1 MLNIIE
7 FIKREKNLFK
17 VFKHV
22 FVKYHANA

>member
-7 FIKREKNLFK
+7 FIEGEKNFFK